1 MTRDILDQT
10 REALGLSSWQ
20 ALADLLGV
28 SKRRIERWRIDGI
41 PSHDVQLVSLAC
53 ERLVQ
58 LHGKRAA

>member
-28 SKRRIERWRIDGI
+28 PIRRVHRWRDEGI
-41 PSHDVQLVSLAC
+41 PPRDVQLVSLAC
-53 ERLVQ
+53 ERLIQ